1 MPKKEQVLFYPLPH
15 VLYSQNWADPSEI
28 CSLRHGI
35 ILTRGE
41 ANPDPFLRMWQ
52 SFRPSAAAARRQ
64 QSGTTTSSG
73 ARQTPL
79 QGCEQRAADAT
90 SSKFSKTARGK
101 LGRDRSSRPPFF
113 PTAMSFRSKA
123 GNIWKM
129 QAGTPPYPITSTKGL
144 FPSSRDSKLPSHLS
158 SHKTPRQQKINK
170 KASLSYLLYPQHR
183 LCSCWKPPSWARSR
197 VVGIR
202 KFSVKITK

>member
-64 QSGTTTSSG
+64 QSGTTTSSS
-73 ARQTPL
+73 AQQTP
-79 QGCEQRAADAT
+79 CRAVSRAADAT
-90 SSKFSKTARGK
+90 SSKFSKTARDK
-101 LGRDRSSRPPFF
+101 LGRDRSSRPPSF
-113 PTAMSFRSKA
+113 PTATYFRSKA
-123 GNIWKM
+123 GNIWKT

-144 FPSSRDSKLPSHLS
+144 LPSSRDSKLPSHLS
-158 SHKTPRQQKINK
+158 SHKTPRQQKNNK
-170 KASLSYLLYPQHR
+170 KAS
-183 LCSCWKPPSWARSR
+183 
-197 VVGIR
+197 
-202 KFSVKITK
+202 